1 MDSDEKRLRTGFDK
15 FRTEVY
21 DKKPDL
27 FERLKTKQK
36 PRYLVFAC
44 ADSRVCP
51 SVTLGLELGEAFIVR
66 NIGAMVP
73 FYCENKHTG
82 IGSAIEYAICVLE
95 VKVIVVIGHSRCGGI
110 KTLLSL
116 KDGAD
121 DCFKF
126 VEDWVRIGLS
136 AKRKVEDEYSGKPP
150 EQQCA
155 FLEKAVVDVS
165 LDNLRTYPFVKDGV
179 DNGTVKLVGGHYD
192 FVSGKFDTWKAKNQT
207 SSHRSSL

>member
-1 MDSDEKRLRTGFDK
+1 
-15 FRTEVY
+15 
-21 DKKPDL
+21 
-27 FERLKTKQK
+27 
-36 PRYLVFAC
+36 
-44 ADSRVCP
+44 
-51 SVTLGLELGEAFIVR
+51 
-66 NIGAMVP
+66 MVP

-95 VKVIVVIGHSRCGGI
+95 VKVIVVIGHSCCGGI
-110 KTLLSL
+110 KTILSL

-121 DCFKF
+121 DSFKF
-126 VEDWVRIGLS
+126 VEDWVGIGLS

-150 EQQCA
+150 EEQCA

-192 FVSGKFDTWKAKNQT
+192 FVSGKFDTWKATTLADRKMDSDEKRLRTGFDKFRTEVYDKKPDLFERLKTKQKP
-207 SSHRSSL
+207 R